1 VKATVLA
8 ALSAAAVSHAVAQR
22 DPVPPASLA
31 PVRLAPTPAR
41 IVERCRS
48 IQAQAGVP
56 LLCPS
61 LLPRSIFGGVPASP
75 PPALSVTPI
84 GDFFH
89 RRIAGVDIGYG
100 APWEGAGWRA
110 HRWRNRPCCFLHFDV
125 FRRAAGS
132 GAIPPGARPVT
143 LGGRRG
149 LLVAAHE
156 GSFYGN
162 GLYWANHVRFLW
174 REHGVPYVATLHT
187 FGERATERLLGRLVA
202 SLRPVEALRPPA
214 ARGVAVG
221 VTPAAVAVSGG
232 SVWVAALGDLSR
244 NFRGTIYQVDARSDR
259 IVARLRPGGRP
270 HALALLRGAVWTA
283 TEGAVVELDASSRR
297 RVRALNVGRYPRALV
312 VLGGRLWAMNATPFG
327 ARGSLVQVGS
337 AQGRPSGAAVRLG
350 RAPVA
355 AAAGFGSIWVADEL
369 DGRLFRVDPATRRVV
384 GVLRVGPA
392 PTAVAAGV
400 GAVWVAN
407 TGSGTVSRVDPRTSR
422 VDRTFRVGRAPRG
435 IAVGGGAV
443 WVATTGSGTVRRID
457 TRSGRVTTAARSLVD
472 PLAVAWA
479 NGTLWA
485 TTNDGELVRLRRP

>member
-8 ALSAAAVSHAVAQR
+8 ALSAAAVAHGVPQR
-22 DPVPPASLA
+22 DPPPPASLA
-31 PVRLAPTPAR
+31 PVRLAPTPMR

-61 LLPRSIFGGVPASP
+61 LLPRSIFGGIPAFP
-75 PPALSVTPI
+75 PPALSATPI

-125 FRRAAGS
+125 FRRAGGDA
-132 GAIPPGARPVT
+132 AIPPGARPTT

-174 REHGVPYVATLHT
+174 REDGVPYVATLHT
-187 FGERATERLLGRLVA
+187 FGERATESLLGRLVR
-202 SLRPVEALRPPA
+202 SLRPVEALRSPP

-232 SVWVAALGDLSR
+232 SIWVTALGDLSR
-244 NFRGTIYQVDARSDR
+244 NFRGTVYQVDARSDR

-270 HALALLRGAVWTA
+270 HALAVFRGAVWTA
-283 TEGAVVELDASSRR
+283 TEGAVVELDARGHGR
-297 RVRALNVGRYPRALV
+297 LRALNLGHYPRALV
-312 VLGGRLWAMNATPFG
+312 FLGGLWVVNATPFG
-327 ARGSLVQVGS
+327 ARGSLVRVGR
-337 AQGRPSGAAVRLG
+337 AQGRPGGAPVRLG

-369 DGRLFRVDPATRRVV
+369 EGRLYRVDPAARRVV
-384 GVLRVGPA
+384 GVLGVGTA
-392 PTAVAAGV
+392 PTAVAAGA

-407 TGSGTVSRVDPRTSR
+407 TGSGTVSRVDPRTNR

-443 WVATTGSGTVRRID
+443 WVAATGSGTVRRID
-457 TRSGRVTTAARSLVD
+457 ARSGRVTTAGRGLAD
-472 PLAVAWA
+472 PLALAWA
-479 NGTLWA
+479 SGTLWV
-485 TTNDGELVRLRRP
+485 TTNDGELVRLRRR